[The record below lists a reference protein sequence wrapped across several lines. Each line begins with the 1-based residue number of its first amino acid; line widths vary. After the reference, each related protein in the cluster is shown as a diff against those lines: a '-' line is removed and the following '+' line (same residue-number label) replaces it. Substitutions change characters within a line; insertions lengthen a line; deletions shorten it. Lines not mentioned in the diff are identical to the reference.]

1 MSAGAERQITL
12 DDAIIVD
19 EIGIESGCY
28 GIYRL
33 RSLYQPIFK
42 RRDRKLK
49 MVAVEGTAA
58 PYLAGEEVPSEVFL
72 AAVTDDDYDFVG
84 RMGLAL
90 AFRNLRNIGLDAL
103 ELVVDPEGIDGGGID
118 AGGIDPG
125 AVVDRIGLMV
135 QELAGSGLE
144 PGHIVCALGEHLA
157 SDDALLSRLAE
168 EMRSHG
174 MRIAIGDFGA
184 GHWTDAAIDL
194 LKPEI
199 VRVDGDWFQKVCRD
213 ATTVRLFDSVVARLR
228 ERQAKVLVAGI
239 ANEGQLGVALRAG
252 ADLFQGAYLAPL
264 AHVGTVFDETPLSI
278 AEKLGE
284 TQKIRP
290 LFG

>member
-1 MSAGAERQITL
+1 MSAGAERQIGL

-28 GIYRL
+28 GLYRL

-42 RRDRKLK
+42 RREKKLK

-58 PYLAGEEVPSEVFL
+58 PYVAGEEVPFEVFL
-72 AAVTDDDYDFVG
+72 AAVTDDDHDFIG
-84 RMGLAL
+84 RIGLAL
-90 AFRNLRNIGLDAL
+90 AFRNLRNVGLGAL
-103 ELVVDPEGIDGGGID
+103 ELVVDPEGIDARD
-118 AGGIDPG
+118 IDPG
-125 AVVDRIGLMV
+125 ALVDRIELMV
-135 QELAGSGLE
+135 GELAGSGLD
-144 PGHIVCALGEHLA
+144 PGQIVCALGEHAA
-157 SDDALLSRLAE
+157 SDAALLSRLAE
-168 EMRSHG
+168 AIRGHG
-174 MRIAIGDFGA
+174 LRIAVGDFGA
-184 GHWTDAAIDL
+184 GRWSDAAIDL
-194 LKPEI
+194 LRPEI
-199 VRVDGDWFQKVCRD
+199 VRVDGDWFQKVCHD
-213 ATTVRLFDSVVARLR
+213 ATTVRLFGSVVARLR
-228 ERQAKVLVAGI
+228 ERHSGVLVAGI
-239 ANEGQLGVALRAG
+239 ENEAQLGVALRAG